1 MQSVLLA
8 MTVRRAKIGSMKTYR
23 DEAIVLRTHELGE
36 ADRIITVLTRHH
48 GKVRSVAK
56 GIRRSKSRFGARL
69 EPSSLVDVQ
78 LYRGRTFD
86 HVTEVA
92 TLNPY
97 ARDLMRDYSTYS
109 VACAML
115 EVADRLT
122 PIEKEPAEEQFL
134 LLLGAVNALVRHR
147 HEPRLIFGSY
157 VLRALAAAGWAL
169 SLYECAKCGAEH
181 PIAFD
186 VSSGGMVCAEH
197 ATRSAT
203 HPQGH
208 TVTLMGALLSGD
220 WECAEAS
227 SEMARHQAEG
237 LINAYIQW
245 QLERDIRSLRAA
257 SHARTLVASA

>member
-1 MQSVLLA
+1 MA
-8 MTVRRAKIGSMKTYR
+8 HAKIESVKTYR
-23 DEAIVLRTHELGE
+23 DEAIVLRTYELGE
-36 ADRIITVLTRHH
+36 ADRIITLLTRHH

-69 EPSSLVDVQ
+69 EPASLVDVQ

-97 ARDLMRDYSTYS
+97 ARDLMRDYATYS

-122 PIEKEPAEEQFL
+122 PLEKEAAEDQFL
-134 LLLGAVNALVRHR
+134 LLLGAINALVRHR

-157 VLRALAAAGWAL
+157 ALRALATAGWAL
-169 SLYECAKCGAEH
+169 SLYECAQCGNEH

-186 VSSGGMVCAEH
+186 VSSGGMLCANC
-197 ATRSAT
+197 APRSAT
-203 HPQGH
+203 HPLAH

-220 WECAEAS
+220 WATAETAP
-227 SEMARHQAEG
+227 EMARHQAEG
-237 LINAYIQW
+237 LINAYVQW
-245 QLERDIRSLRAA
+245 QLERDIRSLRALARA
-257 SHARTLVASA
+257 S

>member
-1 MQSVLLA
+1 MRLGGF
-8 MTVRRAKIGSMKTYR
+8 VRMACKDRCMKTYR
-23 DEAIVLRTHELGE
+23 DEAIVLRTHDLGE

-48 GKVRSVAK
+48 GKVRTVAK

-69 EPSSLVDVQ
+69 EPSSFIDVQ

-92 TLNPY
+92 TVNPY
-97 ARDLMRDYSTYS
+97 AKELMRDYSTYS

-122 PIEKEPAEEQFL
+122 PVEKEPAEEQFL

-147 HEPRLIFGSY
+147 HEPRLVFGSY
-157 VLRALAAAGWAL
+157 ALRALAAAGWAL

-186 VSSGGMVCAEH
+186 VPSGGMVCADCVP
-197 ATRSAT
+197 RSAT
-203 HPQGH
+203 HPLAH
-208 TVTLMGALLSGD
+208 TVSLMGALLSGD
-220 WECAEAS
+220 WASAESAP
-227 SEMARHQAEG
+227 ENARHQAEG
-237 LINAYIQW
+237 LINAYAQW
-245 QLERDIRSLRAA
+245 QLERDIRSLHALPKVRALA
-257 SHARTLVASA
+257 

>member
-1 MQSVLLA
+1 
-8 MTVRRAKIGSMKTYR
+8 MKTYR
-23 DEAIVLRTHELGE
+23 DEAIVLRTQELGE
-36 ADRIITVLTRHH
+36 ADRIIMLLTRRH

-69 EPSSLVDVQ
+69 EPSSLIDVQ

-86 HVTEVA
+86 HVTEVQ

-97 ARDLMRDYSTYS
+97 AKALMRDYSTYS

-134 LLLGAVNALVRHR
+134 LLLGAVNALVKSR

-157 VLRALAAAGWAL
+157 VLRALASAGWAL
-169 SLYECAKCGAEH
+169 SLYECAKCGEEN
-181 PIAFD
+181 PLAFD
-186 VSSGGMVCAEH
+186 LSSGGMACAGC
-197 ATRSAT
+197 APRSAT
-203 HPQGH
+203 HPSVQ

-220 WECAEAS
+220 WAQAEES
-227 SEMARHQAEG
+227 SETARHQAEG
-237 LINAYIQW
+237 LINAYVQW

-257 SHARTLVASA
+257 SRARELVATA

>member
-1 MQSVLLA
+1 MAFLSVGH
-8 MTVRRAKIGSMKTYR
+8 AKIEGMKTYR

-48 GKVRSVAK
+48 GKVRTVAK

-69 EPSSLVDVQ
+69 EPASLVDIQ

-122 PIEKEPAEEQFL
+122 PMEKEPAEEQFL
-134 LLLGAVNALVRHR
+134 LLLGAVNALVTRR
-147 HEPRLIFGSY
+147 YEPRLIFGSY
-157 VLRALAAAGWAL
+157 ALRAMAAAGWAL
-169 SLYECAKCGAEH
+169 SLYECARCGAER

-203 HPQGH
+203 HPQAH

-220 WECAEAS
+220 WTSAQAS
-227 SEMARHQAEG
+227 PEIARHQAEG

-257 SHARTLVASA
+257 THAHTMMASA